1 MSVQVN
7 SRLIP
12 ASEMVNDIKNLLT
25 YDSNFAIWTKLGTR
39 SPISVVDIATNAG
52 FKVFVVNDMRRI
64 DGIAH
69 ELKAAKLDGLH
80 VVVVFTKINEFFDL
94 YYSYWTVFTE
104 MLTLKRVCDVQLDV
118 DDVIVAIGQLSAEGK
133 PHINKNTY
141 QDVVLNRFCNIN
153 YPFNKS

>member
-25 YDSNFAIWTKLGTR
+25 YDSNFSIWTKLGTR

-64 DGIAH
+64 DGITH

-118 DDVIVAIGQLSAEGK
+118 GDFIVATGEL
-133 PHINKNTY
+133 NT
-141 QDVVLNRFCNIN
+141 QGNFFDSVPSRIVDCFLNYRII
-153 YPFNKS
+153 